1 MVVAVAWPRLADVHD
16 LVVEGGENLDV
27 DRATV
32 VFAGLR
38 DRLVV
43 HGDEGSVQ
51 DQGVAVAELAGD
63 EQVGD
68 RGHQVADG
76 PVCGGLADTE
86 DRRQCP
92 LGQVGAQRD
101 EHQQHWAAVGE
112 PAGSAKPIGRAS
124 GGDDG
129 SRCRWGPCR

>member
-1 MVVAVAWPRLADVHD
+1 MALATTMVVAVAWPRLADVHD

-43 HGDEGSVQ
+43 HGDEGSVR

-76 PVCGGLADTE
+76 PVGEGASDQPDPEAPAGEEE
-86 DRRQCP
+86 DR
-92 LGQVGAQRD
+92 
-101 EHQQHWAAVGE
+101 E
-112 PAGSAKPIGRAS
+112 
-124 GGDDG
+124 
-129 SRCRWGPCR
+129 

>member
-1 MVVAVAWPRLADVHD
+1 MALATTMVVAVAWPRLADVHD

-32 VFAGLR
+32 VLAGLR

-51 DQGVAVAELAGD
+51 DQGVA
-63 EQVGD
+63 
-68 RGHQVADG
+68 DG

-92 LGQVGAQRD
+92 LGEVGAQRD